1 MGEEKDIKAIP
12 ATRRAYRER
21 NSDGALLVTIEI
33 DEKYKI
39 EFLRMFPEIDTP
51 IAVAALRRDF
61 EFFKQC

>member
-1 MGEEKDIKAIP
+1 MSEEEDIKAIP

-39 EFLRMFPEIDTP
+39 EFLKMFPEIAMP
-51 IAVAALRRDF
+51 IAIAPLRRDF
-61 EFFKQC
+61 EFFK